1 MPSYPVAP
9 PLQGKPILEPIEGT
23 EDDSMKAVVFHNV
36 ISDPLDEFDRQLYRK
51 HINGFTRA
59 IKVLR
64 KQYEIIS
71 LPEMLSR
78 LESGDPAPNALTI
91 TFDDGFAGV
100 YDFARPVLAEAGATA
115 TAFILT
121 EPPLPGHAGTVSEH
135 RLLHFEV
142 LEIAFRLTQRTS
154 LDVADLGLGQLD
166 LTSPS
171 QTARDMNR
179 IKSELKR
186 LPASISGPIH
196 HRILEDLAVSPDEIE
211 AYAARFP
218 KYQKLSAS
226 QIAALRHEGWTIG
239 GHTRN
244 HPALSSL
251 DEATLHSEL
260 AGNLQDLSTLFG
272 LTHPPLAYPYGAPAL
287 VGPQAPEVARQAGFS
302 CAFTTVQEPITP
314 STNRFHLGRYGEDD
328 LLHSQGRDIAAWAAR
343 QRGNPTISDTPSS

>member
-1 MPSYPVAP
+1 
-9 PLQGKPILEPIEGT
+9 
-23 EDDSMKAVVFHNV
+23 MKSVVFHNV
-36 ISDPLDEFDRQLYRK
+36 VTDPLDEFDRQLYRK
-51 HINGFTRA
+51 HVNGFTRA

-64 KQYEIIS
+64 EQYEIIS

-100 YDFARPVLAEAGATA
+100 YEFARPILAEAGVTA

-121 EPPLPGHAGTVSEH
+121 EPSLPGHAGTVSEH
-135 RLLHFEV
+135 RLLHFEI

-154 LDVADLGLGQLD
+154 LDVTDLGLSQID

-171 QTARDMNR
+171 QSARDMNR

-186 LPASISGPIH
+186 LPASVSEPIH
-196 HRILEDLAVSPDEIE
+196 RRILEDLAVSQDEIE

-218 KYQKLSAS
+218 KYRKLSAS
-226 QIAALRHEGWTIG
+226 QIAALQHEGWTIG

-251 DEATLHSEL
+251 GEATLHAEL

-272 LTHPPLAYPYGAPAL
+272 LTNPPLAYPYGTPAL
-287 VGPQAPEVARQAGFS
+287 VGQQAPEIAHRAGFS

-314 STNRFHLGRYGEDD
+314 STDRFHLGRYGEDD
-328 LLHSQGRDIAAWAAR
+328 LLHSQGRDIASWAAR
-343 QRGNPTISDTPSS
+343 QRGIPITSESGDSKAR